1 MYYHKKKRKESDMNN
16 KALGN
21 SFEQELCEKLSEYGF
36 WTHNMAM
43 NKAGQPADI
52 IAVRNKI
59 AYLIDAKVCSS
70 KGFALSRVEE
80 NQTLSMELW
89 RECGNGQGWFAL
101 KVPTD
106 EIYMIP
112 HICIQAYEKT
122 QSALSFPE
130 IHELGKPLEKWV
142 TRCK

>member
-1 MYYHKKKRKESDMNN
+1 MNN
-16 KALGN
+16 KTLGN
-21 SFEQELCEKLSEYGF
+21 NFEQELCEKLSGYGF
-36 WTHNMAM
+36 WCHNLAM

-80 NQTLSMELW
+80 NQELSMTLW
-89 RECGNGQGWFAL
+89 NESGNGQGWFAL

-112 HICIQAYEKT
+112 HFCIQAHKAIK
-122 QSALSFPE
+122 SHLSFSE
-130 IHELGKPLEKWV
+130 IHELGKPLGKWV
-142 TRCK
+142 AKCK